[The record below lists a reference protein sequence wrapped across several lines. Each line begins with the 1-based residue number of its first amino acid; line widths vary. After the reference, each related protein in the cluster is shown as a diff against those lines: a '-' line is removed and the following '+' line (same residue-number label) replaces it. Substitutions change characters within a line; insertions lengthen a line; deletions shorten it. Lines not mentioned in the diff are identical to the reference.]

1 MASLTPML
9 LAEIHKGAKV
19 LVVDDS
25 RAQRHL
31 MSATLRRAGYRV
43 IGAGTAEEA
52 LDHLIDPDIRLIVSD
67 WGMPGMDGP
76 EFCAALRAMERPYS
90 YFILITSK
98 SDRTEKARGLDAG
111 ADDFVTR
118 PINWHELRSRIR
130 AGERLL
136 GMQEE
141 LREKTR
147 VVEATLAELRTIH
160 CAMEQD
166 LVEARKLQMSLMQP
180 EYRDLGAVGIASK
193 LLTCGH
199 VGGDLVGSFPIS
211 RTKLGIYSIDVSG
224 HGIASALM
232 TGRLSALFSAT
243 EPHRNIAFSR
253 QMDGSMAVDAP
264 EEVVARLNN
273 LMLDDLDTD
282 IYFTCILAYLDLR
295 TGALALCQAGHPH
308 PLVLTQDGQIT
319 TIGDGGPPV
328 GLIRGLSFER
338 SAARLNLGDRLVLFS
353 DGCTECTDA
362 NGDMLG
368 EDGLASLL
376 QANTLTPIQNLL
388 PKLEQ
393 GLRHFTQNRDF
404 EDDVSMIILDYQGY
418 SYPQQASS
426 PVDQAL
432 A

>member
-31 MSATLRRAGYRV
+31 MSATLKRAGYRV
-43 IGAGTAEEA
+43 VGAGTAQEA
-52 LDHLIDPDIRLIVSD
+52 LGYCSDPDIRLIVSD

-76 EFCAALRAMERPYS
+76 EFCAAVRAMDRPYS

-130 AGERLL
+130 AGERILD
-136 GMQEE
+136 MQEE

-147 VVEATLAELRTIH
+147 VVETTLSELRAIH

-166 LVEARKLQMSLMQP
+166 LDEARKLQMSLMPP
-180 EYRDLGAVGIASK
+180 EYRDLGAVGITSK

-199 VGGDLVGSFPIS
+199 VGGDLVGSFPLS
-211 RTKLGIYSIDVSG
+211 QTRLGIYSIDVSG

-232 TGRLSALFSAT
+232 TGRLSGLFSAT

-253 QMDGSMAVDAP
+253 QVDGSMAADAP
-264 EEVVARLNN
+264 EQVVARLNN

-282 IYFTCILAYLDLR
+282 IYFTCILAYLDLK
-295 TGALALCQAGHPH
+295 TGGLEFCQAGHPH
-308 PLVLTQDGQIT
+308 PLVLAQNGQVAT
-319 TIGDGGPPV
+319 VGDGGPPV
-328 GLIRGLSFER
+328 GLIRGLTFER
-338 SAARLNLGDRLVLFS
+338 SIAQLNPGDRLVLFS
-353 DGCTECTDA
+353 DGCTECTDPS
-362 NGDMLG
+362 GKMLG
-368 EDGLASLL
+368 EDGLAALL
-376 QANTLTPIQNLL
+376 QTNAAVPTNNLL
-388 PKLEQ
+388 SKLERD
-393 GLRHFTQNRDF
+393 LRTFTEDQDF
-404 EDDVSMIILDYQGY
+404 EDDVSMIILDYQGCTQPKEL
-418 SYPQQASS
+418 SLA
-426 PVDQAL
+426 DQAL